1 MIEEKYQKIK
11 NLILLLNKLL
21 YNLKNSSNNIGT
33 YNNSILLNNILFDK
47 NTIDTKNGI
56 NLKILDEVTNNIL
69 SIN

>member
-1 MIEEKYQKIK
+1 LIEEKYQKIK